1 MDSYRRQQIE
11 AKAKALLTELGINE
25 LPVDPIAVAKALDIQ
40 VHAKAADASGSSG
53 WLIRQGN
60 NFAIVYATHVD
71 NLGFQS
77 FSVAHELGHYCLDG
91 HPEHVFRLGNEHISR
106 GAFSSSDPVEREAD
120 YFAACLLMP
129 RHLCSSLVAK
139 AKDGMAAVLSLAS
152 ACNTSLV
159 AAAIRYTEIGHVAS
173 GVVQCLNGRVEFC
186 AIHPLQAHVGWA
198 RPLPRNSKPPMHSAT
213 ARLSADPLS
222 VRGAQEDSESLE
234 ASEWF
239 SGARSGIYLNE
250 EVIGLGRFGRTLT
263 LLTIEDGCYE
273 EDEEETQERHG
284 LRFR

>member
-1 MDSYRRQQIE
+1 
-11 AKAKALLTELGINE
+11 
-25 LPVDPIAVAKALDIQ
+25 
-40 VHAKAADASGSSG
+40 
-53 WLIRQGN
+53 
-60 NFAIVYATHVD
+60 
-71 NLGFQS
+71 
-77 FSVAHELGHYCLDG
+77 
-91 HPEHVFRLGNEHISR
+91 
-106 GAFSSSDPVEREAD
+106 
-120 YFAACLLMP
+120 
-129 RHLCSSLVAK
+129 
-139 AKDGMAAVLSLAS
+139 MAAVLSLAN

-198 RPLPRNSKPPMHSAT
+198 RPLPRNSKPPTHSAT
-213 ARLSADPLS
+213 ARLSADVLS

-239 SGARSGIYLNE
+239 SGAKSGIYLNE

-263 LLTIEDGCYE
+263 LLTIEDGCLD